1 MVSRRFAYISRRIA
15 DTTFHQFPSLAN
27 QKSRAAAN
35 SDLVI
40 DTNNSDDGLDIFNSS
55 GNMAGTGSPTPFIK
69 DEPDDLDFSSPRFM
83 ANHQGYNMS
92 QQQLGPQY
100 GSTQSGSIDPSELS
114 MQNGQNGSY
123 MQYPF
128 GSQQNLSSSF
138 NLGNSGIGDDELLD
152 LGNLD
157 DPHGD
162 DIGFQQGHNG
172 FTGHNDLQQD
182 QSSVQ
187 NIFTNPTGSL
197 SMGHQGPMNQIYSHT
212 PDGGPIQ
219 SPFIQGNFNYDHFR
233 QVQPHQSFGHTLENP
248 SSYNASPH
256 SHAVSSDIRS
266 GSLDNNY
273 IGGRPRSKVQQSIDR
288 KSSNSRS
295 PMTPK
300 TPALGGL
307 NLGTPESG
315 SFPSQPIRTHH
326 LGQHRHQKSLSN
338 QWDNTP
344 ASGHSYVDSP
354 ISSPAQPSHHAQISE
369 ILKSGKHASL
379 PAKVESGP
387 HSGPVPAFQTQEAKR
402 RRRRESHNMVERRR
416 RDNINE
422 RIQELSHL
430 VPYHRLEDEKVRKH
444 LVNNS
449 PLSPTAGSHGISP
462 PQATSLLAGGSGKRA
477 AGNITTG
484 IPIEEKDKAPNKG
497 DILNGAVG
505 WTRDLMWAL
514 HVKLQQESELADII
528 ISLGGTFP
536 YEQTEDDKR
545 MRTEILDAIAKNDP
559 ESFSYSRG
567 SGSGLRVP
575 KHTNVSGEPVGNALS
590 PQSMS
595 PANLSST
602 SGANSV
608 GQNQQQYWSGQHS
621 GGSGPGSVSFKE
633 EDEYGMDMS

>member
-1 MVSRRFAYISRRIA
+1 MVIRTITYIPLHLA
-15 DTTFHQFPSLAN
+15 DTTFNQFPPFAN
-27 QKSRAAAN
+27 HKSKAAAN
-35 SDLVI
+35 ADLVI
-40 DTNNSDDGLDIFNSS
+40 ETDNSDDGLDIFNSS

-69 DEPDDLDFSSPRFM
+69 DEPDDLNFNAHRFTTGL
-83 ANHQGYNMS
+83 QSYNMPH
-92 QQQLGPQY
+92 QQLDPQIGP
-100 GSTQSGSIDPSELS
+100 TQSGSIDPSELS
-114 MQNGQNGSY
+114 MQNGGNGSF

-157 DPHGD
+157 DPQGD
-162 DIGFQQGHNG
+162 DVGFQHGRNG
-172 FTGHNDLQQD
+172 FSGHNDIQQEQD
-182 QSSVQ
+182 TFQ
-187 NIFTNPTGSL
+187 NMYSNQAGSI
-197 SMGHQGPMNQIYSHT
+197 SMGHHGAMNQMYSHT

-219 SPFIQGNFNYDHFR
+219 SPFIQGNFNYDQFR
-233 QVQPHQSFGHTLENP
+233 QVQPQQNFAHALETP
-248 SSYNASPH
+248 SSYNASPRN
-256 SHAVSSDIRS
+256 HAVTGDIRS
-266 GSLDNNY
+266 GSLDHTY
-273 IGGRPRSKVQQSIDR
+273 MGGRPRSKVQQTMDR
-288 KSSNSRS
+288 QNSNSRS

-307 NLGTPESG
+307 NVGTPDSG

-326 LGQHRHQKSLSN
+326 LGQHRHQKSMSN
-338 QWDNTP
+338 QWDGTP
-344 ASGHSYVDSP
+344 ASAHSYVDSP
-354 ISSPAQPSHHAQISE
+354 ISSPGQQTHHPQISE

-379 PAKVESGP
+379 PAKVEAG
-387 HSGPVPAFQTQEAKR
+387 HHGGPVPAFQTQEAKR

-484 IPIEEKDKAPNKG
+484 IPMEEKDKAPNKG

-514 HVKLQQESELADII
+514 HVKLLQENELAELIT
-528 ISLGGTFP
+528 SLGGTFP
-536 YEQTEDDKR
+536 FEQTEDEKR

-567 SGSGLRVP
+567 PGSGLRVP
-575 KHTNVSGEPVGNALS
+575 KHTNVAGESLGNTLS

-602 SGANSV
+602 SGANSI
-608 GQNQQQYWSGQHS
+608 GQGQQQYWSGPHS
-621 GGSGPGSVSFKE
+621 GGSGPGSISFKE
-633 EDEYGMDMS
+633 EDEYGMDMT